1 MKKNNRTHLAI
12 KPTTRLK
19 IRLGYWFRY
28 LLGIKSP
35 SREFSK
41 AMQGDSYS
49 ERKFRKMYIRS
60 AEELALMKLSKAMEE
75 TTWKKVSEQ

>member
-1 MKKNNRTHLAI
+1 MRKKNKQTHLAI
-12 KPTTRLK
+12 KQTTKLR

-41 AMQGDSYS
+41 ALWGDSYS
-49 ERKFRKMYIRS
+49 EKEFRKRYIRG
-60 AEELALMKLSKAMEE
+60 AEQLALEKLRRAMEE
-75 TTWKKVSEQ
+75 TTWKKV

>member
-1 MKKNNRTHLAI
+1 MKTTRTHLAI
-12 KPTTRLK
+12 KPTTSLK

-41 AMQGDSYS
+41 ALNGDEYS
-49 ERKFRKMYIRS
+49 EKEYRKLYIRS
-60 AEELALMKLSKAMEE
+60 AEELALMKLSRAMEE
-75 TTWKKVSEQ
+75 TTWKKV

>member
-1 MKKNNRTHLAI
+1 MKTTRTHLAI
-12 KPTTRLK
+12 NPTTSLK

-41 AMQGDSYS
+41 ELNGDEFS
-49 ERKFRKMYIRS
+49 EKEYRKLYIRS

>member
-1 MKKNNRTHLAI
+1 MMKKSNRTHLAI

-41 AMQGDSYS
+41 AIQGDSYS

-60 AEELALMKLSKAMEE
+60 AEELAFMKLKRAMEE
-75 TTWKKVSEQ
+75 TTWKKV